1 MSDESGPFSGPLPS
15 PPFPGED
22 FLNNAP
28 SGLSFPTTLRGS
40 VVVVSIEPYPD
51 NSPAPFLLKPLYTG
65 VPDNAA
71 LFTDI
76 MLKQNLGSFPTGTIH
91 KTK

>member
-1 MSDESGPFSGPLPS
+1 MNPVLSAALFLHLL
-15 PPFPGED
+15 FPAKIS
-22 FLNNAP
+22 LIMHP

-65 VPDNAA
+65 VADNAA